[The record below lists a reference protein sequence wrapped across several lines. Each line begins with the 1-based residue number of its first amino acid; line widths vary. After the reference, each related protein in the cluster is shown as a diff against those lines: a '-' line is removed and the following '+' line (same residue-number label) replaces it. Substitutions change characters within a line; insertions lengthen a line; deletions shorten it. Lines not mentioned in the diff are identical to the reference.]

1 MKLRITLALAT
12 LSLTAL
18 TASAQQPAAPAAPSP
33 DQRWRQPCA
42 ADIEKHCKEADKQNK
57 TVDCLAAH
65 EKDLTEECTTKFMN
79 GYRVSQICKAD
90 FEKFCKDVRP
100 LGPCVKEHDA
110 QLSKEC
116 KAALV
121 KGSKQAKAEAKAE
134 EKAAK
139 AEEKAEAKDEKP
151 AKPGKKAAKKK

>member
-12 LSLTAL
+12 LTLSAV
-18 TASAQQPAAPAAPSP
+18 TASAQQPAGDPT
-33 DQRWRQPCA
+33 QRWRQPCA

-57 TVDCLAAH
+57 TVECLASH

-90 FEKFCKDVRP
+90 FERLCKDVRP

-110 QLSKEC
+110 ELSKEC

-121 KGSKQAKAEAKAE
+121 KGSKVAKAE
-134 EKAAK
+134 EKAAAK
-139 AEEKAEAKDEKP
+139 AEEKPAEAPADKP
-151 AKPGKKAAKKK
+151 AKSAKKSSKKK